1 MKYLYICE
9 KCGKTFTDSNE
20 AWQCEYSH
28 VDPEMFSNWELEE
41 GTTLNPYVYTS
52 GDPIASVVYLRV
64 HVYNEHGCYKYD
76 DNGRPIYEVYP
87 FKRMKQD
94 STSADLVASM
104 RNRWIADHTTTEEEE
119 G

>member
-20 AWQCEYSH
+20 AWKCEYSH
-28 VDPEMFSNWELEE
+28 VDPEMFSRWELEE
-41 GTTLNPYVYTS
+41 GTTLSPYVYTS

-64 HVYNEHGCYKYD
+64 HVRDEDGCYKYD
-76 DNGRPIYEVYP
+76 EHGRPVYEVFP
-87 FKRMKQD
+87 FKRMKRD
-94 STSADLVASM
+94 GICVDIEKSL
-104 RNRWIADHTTTEEEE
+104 RKRWVADHATSEEEE